1 MPILVDGEAV
11 LYESLAILQYLEN
24 FYPDKPLLPA
34 NRVKHALAQVRMQVR
49 LALINALIKALIKAL
64 NTFSVLAS
72 TGSGGSGSQFEH
84 VHMNIFTLYPILYAI
99 L

>member
-49 LALINALIKALIKAL
+49 LALIIALINALINVLIKAL
-64 NTFSVLAS
+64 NTFSVL
-72 TGSGGSGSQFEH
+72 
-84 VHMNIFTLYPILYAI
+84 VYW
-99 L
+99 